1 MPAVTLAIFA
11 TLRPVVGTDQ
21 LDLED
26 VDTVEAA
33 LRHDARLWDAVM
45 PGGQLAPGTIVL
57 VNGTNIHHLQGLTT
71 PLQDGDRVSVFPAV
85 GGG

>member
-11 TLRPVVGTDQ
+11 TLRPVAGTDR

-33 LRHDARLWDAVM
+33 LRSEPRLWDAVV
-45 PGGQLAPGTIVL
+45 PGGQLAPGAIVL
-57 VNGTNIHHLQGLTT
+57 VNGTNVHHLQGLAT
-71 PLQDGDRVSVFPAV
+71 PLEEGDRVSVFPAV